1 LERIKID
8 AQSFAFFSPL
18 TRAWQFLV
26 GAACAVGAVRAGQ
39 LKNRYVRVVFEM
51 TLFALLV
58 VLLVIDGGASTSF
71 FAPNRI
77 AVTVLTGLL
86 VFAGFDGFAI
96 LSRIGDR
103 SYSLYLWHFPLLSFA
118 ALKFDSSVTS
128 RVVAVLVSVVLAE
141 LSYRLIEVRS
151 LAIDV
156 DHFFKRARIAL
167 VVAVAVFAFVAAI
180 GIVGWPEK
188 YANDVMQRQVVATPT
203 APWETPSDR
212 CANTGDGFSYSCNN
226 GEASDSQLILIG
238 DSHAMALALGFGAAA
253 DALQRSWSAD
263 TAAGCSFA
271 RFNVGNQPGFCDAW
285 VEATMQRAL
294 ALRPQLVVL
303 FQCYRIGTG
312 CPQPNMST
320 EQRDEYVAGVASVVG
335 ELNDAGI
342 AVLQVM
348 DTPAVSPEQAS
359 PSLLLNNSR
368 VPVQRGAVATNAAVV
383 RQLQQTAD
391 ASGGLYQIA
400 DITKGLCNAK
410 SCRYVS
416 NSNEPLWFDTDHLSP
431 IGVRDRTLPLQIE
444 IERALDSL

>member
-1 LERIKID
+1 
-8 AQSFAFFSPL
+8 
-18 TRAWQFLV
+18 V
-26 GAACAVGAVRAGQ
+26 
-39 LKNRYVRVVFEM
+39 Y
-51 TLFALLV
+51 
-58 VLLVIDGGASTSF
+58 
-71 FAPNRI
+71 
-77 AVTVLTGLL
+77 
-86 VFAGFDGFAI
+86 AGFDGFAI

-156 DHFFKRARIAL
+156 DQFFKRARVAL
-167 VVAVAVFAFVAAI
+167 VVAVAAFGLITAI
-180 GIVGWPEK
+180 GVYGWPEK